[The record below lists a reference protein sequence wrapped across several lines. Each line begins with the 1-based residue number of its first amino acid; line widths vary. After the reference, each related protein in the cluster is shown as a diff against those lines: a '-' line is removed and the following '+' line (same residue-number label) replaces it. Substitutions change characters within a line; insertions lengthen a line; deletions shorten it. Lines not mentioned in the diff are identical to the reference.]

1 MSRFTVGFAGVRLSG
16 DDPYK
21 SFRFRLRS
29 EGHTVAGFGKCA
41 GLQTFAAKPQPLRL
55 ERGVT
60 RDKNFASWIGK
71 PTETW
76 GASKHKD
83 LVVEIYN
90 EAGQLVH
97 AYLLH
102 DCWVTKFQGIP
113 NLDANSNDVV
123 IETLELDH
131 KRRVRA

>member
-1 MSRFTVGFAGVRLSG
+1 MSKSTVGWAGVRLPG
-16 DDPYK
+16 GDPYK
-21 SFRFRLRS
+21 SFRFRLKS
-29 EGHTVAGFGKCA
+29 EGHSVAGFGKCT
-41 GLQTFAAKPQPLRL
+41 GLQTSAAKPQPLRL

-60 RDKNFASWIGK
+60 RDHNFASGVGK

-90 EAGQLVH
+90 EAGQLAD
-97 AYLLH
+97 AY
-102 DCWVTKFQGIP
+102 
-113 NLDANSNDVV
+113 VV